1 MENPWGIVIAVA
13 AFLIQFITFG
23 ICLSFGIYVIE
34 LQNEFDSGLSII
46 SSIGSINIGFQ
57 LSSGPFAS
65 FLMRKMSYRKVC
77 LLGAIMS
84 SVGLSVLPFTP
95 NIPYLIA
102 FFGVITGIGFCFLYV
117 PSHTLSGLWF
127 DKNRGLV
134 TGIVTS
140 GSSLGGVV
148 FPHLIELLIEVFGW
162 RGSFY
167 ILAALNL
174 QTILLS
180 GLMRESPIQ
189 RSWKKLKTKNINNGS
204 DLTDSTKTIY
214 TIAEINGSINCQNGA
229 TSKHNSSGIDVTKK
243 NTKEQRKKSLEEKSR
258 AMRLLTNLPYI
269 LYTINN
275 LLWNFGGSVHLL
287 LGPDYYTKVG
297 LDVTQAASLLS
308 VEQGIMTVGCVLG
321 GILGNHRKINRCIL
335 FLATNFVTGSCLLA
349 FTVPVF
355 HTMGALAIINSLFG
369 LSFGTSL
376 GLLVILVS
384 DFLGSELIGEGMGY
398 LLLACGIGTFIG
410 PPFGGYLVQR
420 TGSYDMAYYLAGAAT
435 MLSGLVLMVVPIR
448 DCFRRSKT
456 YFITVTEKGK

>member
-1 MENPWGIVIAVA
+1 MENSWGIVIAVA

-46 SSIGSINIGFQ
+46 SSVGSIHIGFQ
-57 LSSGPFAS
+57 LGLGPLAS

-95 NIPYLIA
+95 NIPYLIS
-102 FFGVITGIGFCFLYV
+102 FFGVITGIGYCLLYL
-117 PSHTLSGLWF
+117 PSHTMSGLWF
-127 DKNRGLV
+127 EKNRGLA

-148 FPHLIELLIEVFGW
+148 FPHLIEFLIEMFGW

-167 ILAALNL
+167 ILAAVNL
-174 QTILLS
+174 QTVLLA

-189 RSWKKLKTKNINNGS
+189 RSWKKLRTKNIDNIN

-214 TIAEINGSINCQNGA
+214 TIAEIDREINNQIGA
-229 TSKHNSSGIDVTKK
+229 FNHNSSGIDVSKKITK
-243 NTKEQRKKSLEEKSR
+243 QRKKPPVEKSR
-258 AMRLLTNLPYI
+258 VMKLMTNLPYV

-275 LLWNFGGSVHLL
+275 LLWNFGFSVYLL
-287 LGPDYYTKVG
+287 LGPDYFTKVG
-297 LDVTQAASLLS
+297 LNVTQAASLLS
-308 VEQGIMTVGCVLG
+308 ILQGITTIGCVIG
-321 GILGNHRKINRCIL
+321 GILGNLRSINRCLL
-335 FLATNFVTGSCLLA
+335 FIVTNFVSGFCLLA
-349 FTVPVF
+349 FTVPLF
-355 HTMGALAIINSLFG
+355 HTMEAFAFINSLFG
-369 LSFGTSL
+369 LSFGISL

-384 DFLGSELIGEGMGY
+384 DFVGSELIGEGMGY
-398 LLLACGIGTFIG
+398 LTLTSGVGNFIG
-410 PPFGGYLVQR
+410 PPLGGYLVQT
-420 TGSYDMAYYLAGAAT
+420 TGSYNMAFYLAGAAT
-435 MLSGLVLMVVPIR
+435 LLSGLVLMVVPMS

-456 YFITVTEKGK
+456 YVITINEKGK